1 MRQKGLPAVV
11 APLVLFVGVGLSFF
25 LLFMAIRNAA
35 DELALQAP
43 LYQERL
49 SALVANF
56 QALAEDRG
64 VPKELIPQELMIDTA
79 TITEVGRML
88 ARGVG
93 QIRKYQFF
101 VLLAIVVL

>member
-1 MRQKGLPAVV
+1 
-11 APLVLFVGVGLSFF
+11 
-25 LLFMAIRNAA
+25 MAIRNAV

-79 TITEVGRML
+79 TITEVASML
-88 ARGVG
+88 ARGVW
-93 QIRKYQFF
+93 QCRTYRIF
-101 VLLAIVVL
+101 VILALNFLLWVDRSFHGYRIVYFTT